1 MRKSECGMKTW
12 HTFAAKDDRGIILIG
27 RMLIHPVIPHSAFR
41 IKIGSRRAWRRT
53 TPGFFYCISEKKNTF
68 FFGVLMTV
76 TGLIWF
82 STRPCETS
90 ISLYRW

>member
-1 MRKSECGMKTW
+1 MTEESFSSDECLSILSFRTPRSALKSG
-12 HTFAAKDDRGIILIG
+12 AAGLGAG
-27 RMLIHPVIPHSAFR
+27 RLPD
-41 IKIGSRRAWRRT
+41 
-53 TPGFFYCISEKKNTF
+53 FFYCISEKKNAF
-68 FFGVLMTV
+68 FSGVLMTV

>member
-1 MRKSECGMKTW
+1 MTEESFLSDECLS
-12 HTFAAKDDRGIILIG
+12 ILSF
-27 RMLIHPVIPHSAFR
+27 RIPHSAFR

-53 TPGFFYCISEKKNTF
+53 TPGFFYCISEKKNAF
-68 FFGVLMTV
+68 FSGVLMTV